1 MANSIH
7 DASLVV
13 ITLEDVIIRR
23 DAAGRYCLNDLHRA
37 AGSLDKDK
45 PIHFLKLKSTEELIS
60 AISEIPTSDRIN
72 DLDPVQTVRSFTEE
86 QGTFAVKELVYA
98 YAMWISPAFHLKV
111 IRTFD
116 RVQQGTMMVPNFADP
131 VAAARAWAD
140 AYEAKQIAQQQI
152 KLLEEQREAD
162 RPYTDL
168 AKAITGESTM
178 IIRDWISMMKDE
190 YGGHIKEKK
199 VREFLHDSGYWYW
212 TQTSPRETRAYA
224 QFDHLFKLETE
235 LCSGMPRLLLK
246 ITGRGVLELTPI
258 VVRHFER

>member
-1 MANSIH
+1 MTHAILAYNNCTIKERGEML
-7 DASLVV
+7 SL
-13 ITLEDVIIRR
+13 TDMW
-23 DAAGRYCLNDLHRA
+23 RA
-37 AGSLDKDK
+37 AEGTDSQRPSKWLTIDATKQ
-45 PIHFLKLKSTEELIS
+45 FVEYLSTTVPVADSELIQ
-60 AISEIPTSDRIN
+60 ALNEGGEWNTWAHWQIG
-72 DLDPVQTVRSFTEE
+72 L
-86 QGTFAVKELVYA
+86 A
-98 YAMWISPAFHLKV
+98 YAKYLSPSFHAWCNSVVRDRMLG
-111 IRTFD
+111 RT
-116 RVQQGTMMVPNFADP
+116 MPNFADP

-140 AYEAKQIAQQQI
+140 AYEAQQIAQQQV

-162 RPYTDL
+162 RPYTEI

-246 ITGRGVLELTPI
+246 ITGRGVFELTPI
-258 VVRHFER
+258 VVRHFEK

>member
-1 MANSIH
+1 MTSSSITQNLVSVTNG
-7 DASLVV
+7 DLTTTSLA
-13 ITLEDVIIRR
+13 I
-23 DAAGRYCLNDLHRA
+23 AAGTENEHASVIKLVRTYQADLEGFGRVGFEIQPFETNGGAQQREIAILNERQATL
-37 AGSLDKDK
+37 
-45 PIHFLKLKSTEELIS
+45 LIS
-60 AISEIPTSDRIN
+60 YMRNSEI
-72 DLDPVQTVRSFTEE
+72 VREF
-86 QGTFAVKELVYA
+86 KMRLVREFYEMA
-98 YAMWISPAFHLKV
+98 AKL
-111 IRTFD
+111 
-116 RVQQGTMMVPNFADP
+116 MVPNFADP

-199 VREFLHDSGYWYW
+199 VRDFLHDSGYWYW
-212 TQTSPRETRAYA
+212 TQTSPRETRVYA

-258 VVRHFER
+258 VVRHFEK